1 MPRRAAPADGAASR
15 ARRVTAATPD
25 AAAVDALY
33 GLEPVFEPGR
43 ADAALGGFVAV
54 DCPYCGERY
63 ETPVD
68 LTAGSFSAIEDC
80 QICCRPIEL
89 DVEVDAAGALT
100 RLLLRRLD

>member
-1 MPRRAAPADGAASR
+1 MPRHR
-15 ARRVTAATPD
+15 ARPPTPRH

-33 GLEPVFEPGR
+33 GLEPVYEPGGS
-43 ADAALGGFVAV
+43 DAELGGFIAV

-68 LTAGSFSAIEDC
+68 LSSGSFSYIEDC

-89 DVEVDAAGALT
+89 SGEIGGDGALESCAA
-100 RLLLRRLD
+100 RRLD